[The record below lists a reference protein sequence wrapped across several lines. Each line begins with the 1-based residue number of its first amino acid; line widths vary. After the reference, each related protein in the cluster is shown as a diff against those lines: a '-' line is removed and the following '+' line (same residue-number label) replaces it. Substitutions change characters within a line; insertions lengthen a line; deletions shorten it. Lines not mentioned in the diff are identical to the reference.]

1 MRPVGDS
8 VLVYLNRRGRIEL
21 SSAQRRELKKLG
33 KQVKRALQS
42 DKLFFE
48 RRPERMHRVRL
59 SHSAEIRQNEIA
71 AGALL
76 DAPPGFLW
84 FTVVRK
90 VTPVVRM
97 RLFTLNFD
105 DAETDLDEDTA
116 RDLFESLDTPVLRDA
131 EARLRKVME
140 GRS

>member
-1 MRPVGDS
+1 MRPVGDG
-8 VLVYLNRRGRIEL
+8 VLAYFDRRGRIEL
-21 SSAQRRELKKLG
+21 SSAQRRELKKLE
-33 KQVKRALQS
+33 KQVKRALLS

-71 AGALL
+71 AGALF

-90 VTPVVRM
+90 IAPALRM
-97 RLFTLNFD
+97 RSFTLNFD
-105 DAETDLDEDTA
+105 DAETDLDEDAA
-116 RDLFESLDTPVLRDA
+116 RELFESLATPLARDA

-140 GRS
+140 G

>member
-1 MRPVGDS
+1 MRPVCDS
-8 VLVYLNRRGRIEL
+8 VPVYLNRRGRIEL

-48 RRPERMHRVRL
+48 RRPKRMHRVRL

-71 AGALL
+71 ASALL
-76 DAPPGFLW
+76 DAPTGFLW
-84 FTVVRK
+84 FTVVRM

-105 DAETDLDEDTA
+105 DVETDLDEDTA
-116 RDLFESLDTPVLRDA
+116 RELFESLATPVLRDA

-140 GRS
+140 G

>member
-76 DAPPGFLW
+76 DAPTGFLW

-90 VTPVVRM
+90 VKPVVRM

-116 RDLFESLDTPVLRDA
+116 RELFESLATPVLCDA

-140 GRS
+140 G

>member
-1 MRPVGDS
+1 MRPVGDG
-8 VLVYLNRRGRIEL
+8 VLAYFDRRGRIEL
-21 SSAQRRELKKLG
+21 SSAQRQELKKLE

-71 AGALL
+71 TSALL
-76 DAPPGFLW
+76 DAPTGFLW

-105 DAETDLDEDTA
+105 NAETDLDEDTA
-116 RDLFESLDTPVLRDA
+116 RKLFESLDAPVFRDA

-140 GRS
+140 G

>member
-1 MRPVGDS
+1 MRPVGDG
-8 VLVYLNRRGRIEL
+8 VLAYFDRRGRIEL
-21 SSAQRRELKKLG
+21 SSAQLRETKKLG

-48 RRPERMHRVRL
+48 RRPERMYRVRL

-71 AGALL
+71 AGAPF

-90 VTPVVRM
+90 IAPVVRM
-97 RLFTLNFD
+97 RLFTTLNFH

-116 RDLFESLDTPVLRDA
+116 RELFESLATPVLRDA
-131 EARLRKVME
+131 KSRLRMVME
-140 GRS
+140 G

>member
-1 MRPVGDS
+1 
-8 VLVYLNRRGRIEL
+8 
-21 SSAQRRELKKLG
+21 
-33 KQVKRALQS
+33 
-42 DKLFFE
+42 
-48 RRPERMHRVRL
+48 MHCVRL

-90 VTPVVRM
+90 ITPVVRM

-116 RDLFESLDTPVLRDA
+116 RELFESLATPVLRDA

-140 GRS
+140 G

>member
-1 MRPVGDS
+1 MRQVGDS
-8 VLVYLNRRGRIEL
+8 VPVYLNRRGRIEL

-71 AGALL
+71 AGAPL
-76 DAPPGFLW
+76 DAPSGF
-84 FTVVRK
+84 
-90 VTPVVRM
+90 
-97 RLFTLNFD
+97 
-105 DAETDLDEDTA
+105 
-116 RDLFESLDTPVLRDA
+116 
-131 EARLRKVME
+131 
-140 GRS
+140 

>member
-1 MRPVGDS
+1 MRPVGDGI
-8 VLVYLNRRGRIEL
+8 LAFLNRRGRIEL
-21 SSAQRRELKKLG
+21 SSAQRRELKELG

-48 RRPERMHRVRL
+48 RRPERRLHRVRL

-76 DAPPGFLW
+76 DSPSGFLW

-90 VTPVVRM
+90 VAPAVRM

-116 RDLFESLDTPVLRDA
+116 RELFESLATPVFREA

-140 GRS
+140 V

>member
-1 MRPVGDS
+1 MRPAGDS

-33 KQVKRALQS
+33 KQVKRALRS

-48 RRPERMHRVRL
+48 RRPEWMHRVRL
-59 SHSAEIRQNEIA
+59 SHSAEIRQTEIA
-71 AGALL
+71 AGAPF
-76 DAPPGFLW
+76 DAPLGFLW

-90 VTPVVRM
+90 IAPVVRM
-97 RLFTLNFD
+97 RLFTTLNFD
-105 DAETDLDEDTA
+105 DTETDLDEDTA
-116 RDLFESLDTPVLRDA
+116 RELFESLATPVLRDA

-140 GRS
+140 G

>member
-1 MRPVGDS
+1 MRPVGDG
-8 VLVYLNRRGRIEL
+8 VLAYFDRRGRIEL
-21 SSAQRRELKKLG
+21 SSAQLRETKKLG

-48 RRPERMHRVRL
+48 RRPGRMHRVRL

-71 AGALL
+71 AGAPL

-90 VTPVVRM
+90 VAPVVRM

-116 RDLFESLDTPVLRDA
+116 RELFESLATPVLRDA

-140 GRS
+140 G

>member
-1 MRPVGDS
+1 MDLFSKTERQGSLRPTLDT
-8 VLVYLNRRGRIEL
+8 E
-21 SSAQRRELKKLG
+21 QR
-33 KQVKRALQS
+33 V
-42 DKLFFE
+42 
-48 RRPERMHRVRL
+48 
-59 SHSAEIRQNEIA
+59 

-76 DAPPGFLW
+76 DAPAGFLW

-90 VTPVVRM
+90 VAPVVRM

-105 DAETDLDEDTA
+105 NAETDLDEDTA
-116 RDLFESLDTPVLRDA
+116 RELFESLDTPVLRDA

>member
-1 MRPVGDS
+1 MRPVGDG
-8 VLVYLNRRGRIEL
+8 VLAYLNRRGRIER
-21 SSAQRRELKKLG
+21 SSAQRREPKKLG

-42 DKLFFE
+42 DRLFFE

-97 RLFTLNFD
+97 RLSSLNFD

-116 RDLFESLDTPVLRDA
+116 RELFESLATPVLHDA

>member
-1 MRPVGDS
+1 MRPVGDG
-8 VLVYLNRRGRIEL
+8 VLSYFDRRGRIEL
-21 SSAQRRELKKLG
+21 SSAQLRETKKLG

-59 SHSAEIRQNEIA
+59 SHSAEIRQNEIVA
-71 AGALL
+71 RALL
-76 DAPPGFLW
+76 DAPSGFLW

-105 DAETDLDEDTA
+105 NAETDLDEDTA
-116 RDLFESLDTPVLRDA
+116 RQLFKSLATPVLRDA
-131 EARLRKVME
+131 EACLRKVME
-140 GRS
+140 G